1 MRQSGRGSPR
11 PDWHGRGRKLTLKL
25 VQKPRPAQ
33 SGYGTRGPWRNKPG
47 QDLLAQSMSGLPWL
61 NGNADQP
68 PLPFA
73 LSVAD
78 MYAGVHLVQ
87 GILACLLRRSI
98 AKKGGLVEVS
108 LMESILDMQFEALT
122 VYLNDNGKLPQR
134 SALSSAHPYVAAPY
148 GISATADGYLALAM
162 GSVPRLGELLGCPE
176 LGRFTDPQSWFAKRD
191 EIKTILAGRLQ
202 SRPTADWLGILEP
215 AGVWCADV
223 FTWQD
228 LMKQEGF
235 KALDMIQEVEGN
247 GVRFRTTR
255 CPIRIDGEILKDTAG
270 APGIGENTPNL
281 CREFKP

>member
-1 MRQSGRGSPR
+1 
-11 PDWHGRGRKLTLKL
+11 
-25 VQKPRPAQ
+25 
-33 SGYGTRGPWRNKPG
+33 
-47 QDLLAQSMSGLPWL
+47 MSGLPWL

-176 LGRFTDPQSWFAKRD
+176 LGRFTDPQSWFSKRD